1 MYWKPITLAL
11 LVMVAVALALAPKII
26 NRERRQPVSAPPIG
40 STAPTWTFWASSLSD
55 DQIKAAIME
64 ALHDN
69 NVPAALNLLHDI
81 KEAGV
86 KDEECRHVFDF
97 CIKNGRFE
105 YLDALKKQCPEVR

>member
-1 MYWKPITLAL
+1 M
-11 LVMVAVALALAPKII
+11 
-26 NRERRQPVSAPPIG
+26 R
-40 STAPTWTFWASSLSD
+40 
-55 DQIKAAIME
+55 AAIME